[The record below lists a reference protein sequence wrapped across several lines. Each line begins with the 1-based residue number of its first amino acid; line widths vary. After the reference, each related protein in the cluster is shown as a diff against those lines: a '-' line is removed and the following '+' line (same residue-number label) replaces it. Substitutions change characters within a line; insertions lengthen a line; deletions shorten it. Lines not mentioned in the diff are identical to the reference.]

1 MKKSVF
7 FTSALIV
14 TLQFSFFAQTN
25 KKVTPASDAA
35 SGYTFD
41 FDKTN
46 ELLIERLANPN
57 KFNEDAKIIIEEKS
71 FPKLIQ
77 GEKIDSDYR
86 KKVAAWVEKNPTLII
101 SNFKNRKEIVYT
113 Y

>member
-41 FDKTN
+41 FDK
-46 ELLIERLANPN
+46 
-57 KFNEDAKIIIEEKS
+57 K
-71 FPKLIQ
+71 
-77 GEKIDSDYR
+77 
-86 KKVAAWVEKNPTLII
+86 
-101 SNFKNRKEIVYT
+101 
-113 Y
+113 